1 MDKTQSNFDNKA
13 FEWLNKNQLSYDIW
27 NKKYRYNNESFDDW
41 IQRITKGNSELIDL
55 IIQKKFLFGGRILAN
70 RGLQHQQKITFSNCY
85 VIPPVKDNIEGIYE
99 ACAQLA
105 RTYSYGG
112 GCGLDISNLRPAGA
126 EVHNCAKTT
135 SGAVSFMSS
144 FNEVTQVIGQ
154 NGRRGALM
162 LSIDINHPDVKEFV
176 NIKTDLNKV
185 TSANISVRVN
195 KEFMEAVKNDTD
207 YILRWP
213 CDVNIP
219 SDDVIAAMNYNV
231 LTKANIAGT
240 VCYYKK
246 IKAKELFDNLCYNNW
261 NYAEPGILYWDAI
274 SQYNLL
280 EYDKH
285 FEYAG
290 VNPCISGD
298 TLVKT
303 DKGDIKMTELL
314 ERYNNGEKF
323 KAYSYNISTG
333 NVELKDITNALKT
346 RENADLIELEL
357 EDGSTI
363 KLTPDHKV
371 FTENRG
377 YVEASMLTEND
388 VLLKH
393 IEIIKKTKIKRIN
406 IISNEDVYDIT
417 VKDNHNFFANDLL
430 VHNCAE
436 EPLPAGGA
444 CNIGSINLAEF
455 VDDGSFLED
464 EFVEAV
470 HIAVEALN
478 DVLDEGLE
486 LHPLE
491 IQRQTV
497 GDYRQIGLGV
507 FGYADMLIKLG
518 LRYGSAE
525 ANAFTGYVGSILAM
539 ESIHKSAL
547 LAKEKGAYRMWTPE
561 VMKSRFFINNV
572 VNTGRLDIYALVK
585 KYGLRNSQLLTIAPT
600 GTLSTMLNVSGG
612 AEPIF
617 AKSFTRTTK
626 SLHGEDV
633 TYTVY
638 PTIIKEY
645 LEATGK
651 TLANAD
657 DYIVSSEDITPVERV
672 LVQATWQQYIDASI
686 SSTVNLPKNTT
697 VDDVKDIYMAA
708 YENDLKGITIFRA
721 GCARTAIL
729 VDTKDAKKDNTTTDI
744 DKGNYIKRP
753 KVIDADY
760 HQIRVKG
767 ETFIVL
773 IGKIDGKPYEV
784 FAFRPTDNVKIA
796 NHTGK
801 ITKNKK
807 MHYSFKSEYIEIPNL
822 QQATDNIEEKAA
834 TLYTSMLLRHKADLK
849 YVIKTAKK
857 VDDNI
862 TSFTAAI
869 CRILSKYVPAEETG
883 EKCPECG
890 GKLIR
895 ENGCI
900 HCDSCGWSMCG

>member
-1 MDKTQSNFDNKA
+1 MNKTQSNFDNKA

-27 NKKYRYNNESFDDW
+27 NKKYRYDNESFDSW
-41 IQRITKGNSELIDL
+41 IQRVTAGNFRLKKMIL
-55 IIQKKFLFGGRILAN
+55 QKKFLFGGRILAN
-70 RGLQHQQKITFSNCY
+70 RGLQKYQKITFSNCY
-85 VIPPVKDNIEGIYE
+85 VIPPVKDSIEGIYE
-99 ACAQLA
+99 ACSQLA

-162 LSIDINHPDVKEFV
+162 LSIDINHPDVKDFV
-176 NIKTDLNKV
+176 NIKTDINRV

-195 KEFMEAVKNDTD
+195 KEFMDAVKSGSD

-213 CDVNIP
+213 CDIVGNP
-219 SDDVIAAMNYNV
+219 SDEDIALMKYDVLYKREIP
-231 LTKANIAGT
+231 GS

-246 IKAKELFDNLCYNNW
+246 INAKELFDNLCYNNW

-280 EYDKH
+280 EKDKK

-290 VNPCISGD
+290 VNP
-298 TLVKT
+298 
-303 DKGDIKMTELL
+303 
-314 ERYNNGEKF
+314 
-323 KAYSYNISTG
+323 
-333 NVELKDITNALKT
+333 
-346 RENADLIELEL
+346 
-357 EDGSTI
+357 
-363 KLTPDHKV
+363 
-371 FTENRG
+371 
-377 YVEASMLTEND
+377 
-388 VLLKH
+388 
-393 IEIIKKTKIKRIN
+393 
-406 IISNEDVYDIT
+406 
-417 VKDNHNFFANDLL
+417 
-430 VHNCAE
+430 CAE
-436 EPLPAGGA
+436 EPLPAGGS
-444 CNIGSINLAEF
+444 CLLGSINLAEF
-455 VDDGSFLED
+455 VKDGD
-464 EFVEAV
+464 FVEKDFIEAV

-486 LHPLE
+486 LHPLD
-491 IQRQTV
+491 IQRKTV
-497 GDYRQIGLGV
+497 GDYRQIGLGI

-518 LRYGSAE
+518 LRYGSQE
-525 ANAFTGYVGSILAM
+525 ANAFTGYVGSVLAS
-539 ESIHKSAL
+539 ESIRKSAL
-547 LAKEKGAYRMWTPE
+547 LAKEKGAYKMWTPE
-561 VMKSRFFINNV
+561 VMESEFFKFQIDKIRDN
-572 VNTGRLDIYALVK
+572 DIYRLVK
-585 KYGLRNSQLLTIAPT
+585 KHGLRNSQLLTIAPT

-617 AKSFTRTTK
+617 AKSFNRTTK

-638 PTIIKEY
+638 PTIINEY
-645 LEATGK
+645 LENTGK
-651 TLANAD
+651 TLDDAD
-657 DYIVSSEDITPVERV
+657 DYIVSSEDITPLERV
-672 LVQATWQQYIDASI
+672 LVQSTWQQYIDASI
-686 SSTVNLPKNTT
+686 SSTVNLPKQTT
-697 VDDVKDIYMAA
+697 VDDVKEIYMAA
-708 YENDLKGITIFRA
+708 YENDLKGITVFRS

-729 VDTKDAKKDNTTTDI
+729 VDTKNVNKENINTN
-744 DKGNYIKRP
+744 DKTNYIKRP
-753 KVIDADY
+753 KVIEADY

-807 MHYSFKSEYIEIPNL
+807 MHYSFKSDLIEIPNL
-822 QQATDNIEEKAA
+822 QLATDNIEERAA
-834 TLYTSMLLRHKADLK
+834 TLYASMLMRHKADLK
-849 YVIKTAKK
+849 YIIKTAKK
-857 VDDNI
+857 VNDNI
-862 TSFTAAI
+862 TSFTSAI

-883 EKCPECG
+883 ENCPECG

-900 HCDSCGWSMCG
+900 HCDSCGWSMCS

>member
-1 MDKTQSNFDNKA
+1 MFNKTHNM
-13 FEWLNKNQLSYDIW
+13 NKNEENFNPMAYSWLDENQLAYDIW
-27 NKKYRYNNESFDDW
+27 NKKYRHNNESFDEW

-70 RGLQHQQKITFSNCY
+70 RGLQHKQKITFSNCY

-126 EVHNCAKTT
+126 EVHNTAKTT

-162 LSIDINHPDVKEFV
+162 LSIDINHPDVKDFV

-213 CDVNIP
+213 CDIVGNP
-219 SDDVIAAMNYNV
+219 SDEDIALMKYDE
-231 LTKANIAGT
+231 LYKREIPGS

-280 EYDKH
+280 EYDRR

-290 VNPCISGD
+290 VNP
-298 TLVKT
+298 
-303 DKGDIKMTELL
+303 
-314 ERYNNGEKF
+314 
-323 KAYSYNISTG
+323 
-333 NVELKDITNALKT
+333 
-346 RENADLIELEL
+346 
-357 EDGSTI
+357 
-363 KLTPDHKV
+363 
-371 FTENRG
+371 
-377 YVEASMLTEND
+377 
-388 VLLKH
+388 
-393 IEIIKKTKIKRIN
+393 
-406 IISNEDVYDIT
+406 
-417 VKDNHNFFANDLL
+417 
-430 VHNCAE
+430 CAE
-436 EPLPAGGA
+436 EPLPAGGS
-444 CNIGSINLAEF
+444 CLLGSINLAKF
-455 VDDGSFLED
+455 VDNGNFLED
-464 EFVEAV
+464 EFIEAV

-478 DVLDEGLE
+478 DILDEGLE

-491 IQRQTV
+491 IQRKTV

-547 LAKEKGAYRMWTPE
+547 LAKERGAYRMWTPE
-561 VMKSRFFINNV
+561 VMKSKFFINHI

-645 LEATGK
+645 LENTGK
-651 TLANAD
+651 TLDNAD
-657 DYIVSSEDITPVERV
+657 DYIVSSEDITPLERV
-672 LVQATWQQYIDASI
+672 LVQSTWQQYIDASI
-686 SSTVNLPKNTT
+686 SSTVNLPKQTT

-708 YENDLKGITIFRA
+708 YENNLKGITIFRA

-729 VDTKDAKKDNTTTDI
+729 VDTKDVKNDSTTTDI

-760 HQIRVKG
+760 HQIKVKG

-773 IGKIDGKPYEV
+773 VGKVNDKPYEI
-784 FAFRPTDNVKIA
+784 FAFRPNTPVKIA

-807 MHYSFKSEYIEIPNL
+807 MHYSFKSEHIEIPNL

-857 VDDNI
+857 VNENI
-862 TSFTAAI
+862 TSFSSAM
-869 CRILSKYVPAEETG
+869 CRILSKYVPAEDTG
-883 EKCPECG
+883 EKCPDCG
-890 GKLIR
+890 GRLIR

-900 HCDSCGWSMCG
+900 HCESCGWSMCS